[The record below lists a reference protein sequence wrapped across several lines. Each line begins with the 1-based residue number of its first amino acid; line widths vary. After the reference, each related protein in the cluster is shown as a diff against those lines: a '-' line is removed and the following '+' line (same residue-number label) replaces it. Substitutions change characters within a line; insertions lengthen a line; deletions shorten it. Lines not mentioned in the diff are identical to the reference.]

1 MIYLSQTGLKLVLT
15 INPYISTNS
24 ENFDVGV
31 KGQEISE
38 GNGDIFNSFKEN
50 LNVVKLKNKDTLLEY
65 LGAMYLNKVPLF
77 IFYSTTF

>member
-38 GNGDIFNSFKEN
+38 GNSDIFHSFKEH
-50 LNVVKLKNKDTLLEY
+50 LKSSQIK
-65 LGAMYLNKVPLF
+65 K
-77 IFYSTTF
+77 

>member
-1 MIYLSQTGLKLVLT
+1 MISSLILIVIYLSQTGLKLVLT

-38 GNGDIFNSFKEN
+38 GNGDIFNSFKEH
-50 LNVVKLKNKDTLLEY
+50 LKSSQIK
-65 LGAMYLNKVPLF
+65 K
-77 IFYSTTF
+77 

>member
-1 MIYLSQTGLKLVLT
+1 MGPCLKGLISSLILIVIYLSQTGLKLVLT

-38 GNGDIFNSFKEN
+38 GNSDVFNS
-50 LNVVKLKNKDTLLEY
+50 LKKHL
-65 LGAMYLNKVPLF
+65 K
-77 IFYSTTF
+77 SCS

>member
-38 GNGDIFNSFKEN
+38 GNSDIFTSPQN
-50 LNVVKLKNKDTLLEY
+50 TY
-65 LGAMYLNKVPLF
+65 
-77 IFYSTTF
+77 I

>member
-38 GNGDIFNSFKEN
+38 GNSGVFNSHKKAQYPPLISALTSKKW
-50 LNVVKLKNKDTLLEY
+50 LNQKTLLYY
-65 LGAMYLNKVPLF
+65 LIKRLYPFL
-77 IFYSTTF
+77 I

>member
-38 GNGDIFNSFKEN
+38 GNGDIFNSFKEH
-50 LNVVKLKNKDTLLEY
+50 LKSSQIK
-65 LGAMYLNKVPLF
+65 K
-77 IFYSTTF
+77 

>member
-1 MIYLSQTGLKLVLT
+1 MLT

-38 GNGDIFNSFKEN
+38 GNSDNFNSLEKH
-50 LNVVKLKNKDTLLEY
+50 LKSNQIK
-65 LGAMYLNKVPLF
+65 K
-77 IFYSTTF
+77 

>member
-1 MIYLSQTGLKLVLT
+1 MFYLSQTGLKLVLT

-38 GNGDIFNSFKEN
+38 GNSDSFNSLEKH
-50 LNVVKLKNKDTLLEY
+50 LKSNQIK
-65 LGAMYLNKVPLF
+65 K
-77 IFYSTTF
+77 